1 MSYGEKL
8 VVSYLTKIRVEFINQ
23 VTDCKLR
30 KIAPYRHPKF
40 GGFRKKPYLCTVIQR
55 YHPHWFLRMA
65 RVNQSSLITNH

>member
-30 KIAPYRHPKF
+30 KNRTLSPPEIWWPQKKAVPLHRHSEIPPTLVSQNGK
-40 GGFRKKPYLCTVIQR
+40 
-55 YHPHWFLRMA
+55 
-65 RVNQSSLITNH
+65 S

>member
-1 MSYGEKL
+1 MSFGGKL

-40 GGFRKKPYLCTVIQR
+40 GGIRKKPYLCIVIQKKGC
-55 YHPHWFLRMA
+55 
-65 RVNQSSLITNH
+65 

>member
-1 MSYGEKL
+1 MSFGGKL

-55 YHPHWFLRMA
+55 YHTGFSEW
-65 RVNQSSLITNH
+65 QELITFLFITKNH